1 MNQHGNTYISAAA
14 GDHFAEEIMS
24 YCPLFLH
31 FGKKK
36 KRFERVAL
44 NGTSLCSSFHKYLF
58 CSNMLTANSNIHPL
72 TLTTPYSE
80 DV

>member
-36 KRFERVAL
+36 RGLKGWLLMELLSALRFT
-44 NGTSLCSSFHKYLF
+44 NTCSAHT
-58 CSNMLTANSNIHPL
+58 C
-72 TLTTPYSE
+72 
-80 DV
+80 

>member
-36 KRFERVAL
+36 EV
-44 NGTSLCSSFHKYLF
+44 
-58 CSNMLTANSNIHPL
+58 
-72 TLTTPYSE
+72 
-80 DV
+80 